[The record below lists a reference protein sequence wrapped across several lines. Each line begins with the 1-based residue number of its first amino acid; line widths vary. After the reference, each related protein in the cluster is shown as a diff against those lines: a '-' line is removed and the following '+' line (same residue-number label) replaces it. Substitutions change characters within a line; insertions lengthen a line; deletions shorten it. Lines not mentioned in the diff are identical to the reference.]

1 MSKKINSYISAELEF
16 AEAQLK
22 GWREYIE
29 ANSIPH
35 IKDRWGIKEMP
46 RGGHTK
52 VVTAT
57 AEQQIKCVQDTLTK
71 YLQLLEIV
79 DKLRTAEVAKIEAR
93 GKGIVTGQAAAW
105 VNEKNGSV

>member
-1 MSKKINSYISAELEF
+1 MAVGKRNSYITAELDF
-16 AEAQLK
+16 AELQLK

-29 ANSIPH
+29 ANPINSLE
-35 IKDRWGIKEMP
+35 DRWGKKEMP
-46 RGGHTK
+46 KGGYAW

-79 DKLRTAEVAKIEAR
+79 DTLRSKEEAKTEIRGDVKLSYQADKFLKNR
-93 GKGIVTGQAAAW
+93 G
-105 VNEKNGSV
+105 